1 MVEIKTFQL
10 RGMWKSQWK
19 WHHHDNCTRCRRLSN
34 CNEDYQERVIRQL
47 QEQQQHS
54 EQVLQLQQDLAIS
67 ISGILF
73 TSQSEMR

>member
-1 MVEIKTFQL
+1 MSPTVELQ
-10 RGMWKSQWK
+10 
-19 WHHHDNCTRCRRLSN
+19 RRLQH
-34 CNEDYQERVIRQL
+34 QERDIRQL